1 MEVNA
6 NKSSRTQKISKH
18 KDFWVFLNILCER
31 RTNDGNIEDLFESFW
46 KDAFSPPLK
55 TVNQFFS
62 CKFETCI
69 IYS

>member
-6 NKSSRTQKISKH
+6 NKSSRAHKISKH

-31 RTNDGNIEDLFESFW
+31 RRNGGKIEDLFESFW
-46 KDAFSPPLK
+46 KDAFSPLLK